1 METFS
6 YRCYIFDETIS
17 ILLRTYISNKRGGIA
32 MFKNL
37 KEIFKQRIN
46 VEILSGGHVLTDKD
60 MPVRFINIVKG
71 EQRGEIIT
79 EVPFADK
86 KKWTLVGIDWEES
99 HTRSAGKAAAGAI
112 VGKMVAGTTGAI
124 VGAAMGGKQIDTSKA
139 YLRLRDEEGN
149 EHTLHIKC
157 DEKLYRQLSALMG

>member
-1 METFS
+1 MV
-6 YRCYIFDETIS
+6 
-17 ILLRTYISNKRGGIA
+17 

-37 KEIFKQRIN
+37 FKQRIPI
-46 VEILSGGHVLTDKD
+46 EILSGGHILTDK
-60 MPVRFINIVKG
+60 PIPTPIRFVNIVKG
-71 EQRGEIIT
+71 DQPGEIIT

-139 YLRLRDEEGN
+139 YLHLRDQEGN

>member
-1 METFS
+1 M
-6 YRCYIFDETIS
+6 I
-17 ILLRTYISNKRGGIA
+17 
-32 MFKNL
+32 MFGKL
-37 KEIFKQRIN
+37 KEIFKERIN

-60 MPVRFINIVKG
+60 MPIRFINIVKG
-71 EQRGEIIT
+71 ERPGEIIT
-79 EVPFADK
+79 DVPFADK

-99 HTRSAGKAAAGAI
+99 HTRSAGKAATGAI

-139 YLRLRDEEGN
+139 YLRIRGEDGN

-157 DEKLYRQLSALMG
+157 DEKLYRKLSALMG

>member
-1 METFS
+1 
-6 YRCYIFDETIS
+6 
-17 ILLRTYISNKRGGIA
+17 

-71 EQRGEIIT
+71 EQPGEIIT

-86 KKWTLVGIDWEES
+86 KKWTLAGIDWEES

-139 YLRLRDEEGN
+139 YLRLRDVDGT

>member
-1 METFS
+1 
-6 YRCYIFDETIS
+6 
-17 ILLRTYISNKRGGIA
+17 
-32 MFKNL
+32 MFGKL
-37 KEIFKQRIN
+37 KEIFKERIN
-46 VEILSGGHVLTDKD
+46 IEILSGGHVLTDKS

-71 EQRGEIIT
+71 EQPGEIIT

-86 KKWTLVGIDWEES
+86 KKWILASIDWEES

-139 YLRLRDEEGN
+139 FLRIRDEEGT

-157 DEKLYRQLSALMG
+157 DEKLYRQLSALLG